1 MPQKRRGRG
10 LVQQIR
16 DAIEDSGLTLGELS
30 KRSGVATSQLSYFLR
45 GERTLTLPAAER
57 LCDALGYQLF
67 RVPPAE
73 PPRRG
78 RKPKAK

>member
-1 MPQKRRGRG
+1 MGKRKGSRG
-10 LVQQIR
+10 LVQQLR

-45 GERTLTLPAAER
+45 GERTLTLPAAEK

-67 RVPPAE
+67 RVPPPA
-73 PPRRG
+73 PRRLA
-78 RKPKAK
+78 RPKK